1 MYFYNERQLCA
12 LGQRILR
19 MRPPACRFC
28 FCVFHSAAAPVICR
42 AVPGSRPCAWR
53 SVFVLSAFLWPG
65 GLNDTLHQQRT
76 ATGRMHSVRDSR
88 CLAGA
93 RVVRAARARPCA
105 RDGVRFSHGATD
117 FFTFTFHP
125 AGFTLLDR
133 KDRARC
139 PTVRAFRGNSAE
151 PGCTLTYM
159 PLGWCVWTRPAGH
172 ADLW

>member
-1 MYFYNERQLCA
+1 MCLGTAHPADASTYMSFLFLRFPFGGGPGNLPSCA
-12 LGQRILR
+12 GKQTLR
-19 MRPPACRFC
+19 
-28 FCVFHSAAAPVICR
+28 
-42 AVPGSRPCAWR
+42 GCAWR

-159 PLGWCVWTRPAGH
+159 PLGWCVWTRPAAH